1 MSDFGQGAVLPCP
14 CRLRKGSSSLA
25 PIVQAVLQTDSP
37 FSTYT
42 CNLSSCQLPAPLW
55 LLLACVLGSPALYF
69 SICSDLINIVSPRL
83 CPCGLEWGNALL
95 LNLEALEYYIFKNL
109 LYFWESDT
117 CWKQKSES
125 TEGGA
130 GASKTSSNPG
140 FPFSRSPSWEQP
152 LLAVSFLLP
161 EDLWCAHWRKITLV
175 VLCRMNQGWREA
187 GGEKNWNLGVP

>member
-95 LNLEALEYYIFKNL
+95 LNLEALEYYIFKTYYIFEKVIRAENR
-109 LYFWESDT
+109 S
-117 CWKQKSES
+117 QKVQKEVQGQVRLPQTQAFHSP
-125 TEGGA
+125 GPLPG
-130 GASKTSSNPG
+130 SNH
-140 FPFSRSPSWEQP
+140 
-152 LLAVSFLLP
+152 
-161 EDLWCAHWRKITLV
+161 C
-175 VLCRMNQGWREA
+175 
-187 GGEKNWNLGVP
+187 